1 MIKKL
6 FLLLFI
12 VIGLTTSAQT
22 AQELVDKGVEYYEV
36 GDYTNAVKYFQQAV
50 EQGDAQAQYNLG
62 VCYYEGQGV
71 PQDYVEAVKL
81 YRKAAEQGYAL
92 AQYNLGVCYYNG
104 RGVPQNYTE
113 AVKCFRKAAEQGD
126 AVAIEAL
133 KQLGEQ

>member
-36 GDYTNAVKYFQQAV
+36 GDYTNALKYFQQAA
-50 EQGDAQAQYNLG
+50 EQGNAKAQYNLG
-62 VCYYEGQGV
+62 VCYENGQGV
-71 PQDYVEAVKL
+71 L
-81 YRKAAEQGYAL
+81 
-92 AQYNLGVCYYNG
+92 
-104 RGVPQNYTE
+104 QNYTE
-113 AVKCFRKAAEQGD
+113 AVKWIKKAAKQGD
-126 AVAIEAL
+126 AKAIEVL